1 MSYGLETLPPSKSN
15 PSTDKGWTEEEL
27 AAFDAIV
34 ERLKHLRNGQPA
46 DPLVVNLRRPI
57 LQALKNFGARRVPM
71 IPFLARNNAMNR
83 ILGECRHRLLGPMR
97 AAQAGGE

>member
-1 MSYGLETLPPSKSN
+1 MSYGLETLPLSKSS

-34 ERLKHLRNGQPA
+34 ERLKDLRNGQPA
-46 DPLVVNLRRPI
+46 ELLVVNLRRSI
-57 LQALKNFGARRVPM
+57 LQVLKDFGARRVPM

-83 ILGECRHRLLGPMR
+83 ILGKCRHRLLGPKR
-97 AAQAGGE
+97 AA

>member
-1 MSYGLETLPPSKSN
+1 MSYGLETLSPSKSS
-15 PSTDKGWTEEEL
+15 PSTDKGWTEEEV

-34 ERLKHLRNGQPA
+34 ERLKHLSNGQPA
-46 DPLVVNLRRPI
+46 EPLVVNLRRSI

-83 ILGECRHRLLGPMR
+83 ILGKCRHRLLGPKR
-97 AAQAGGE
+97 AA

>member
-1 MSYGLETLPPSKSN
+1 MSYGLEMLSPSKSS
-15 PSTDKGWTEEEL
+15 PSTDKGWTEQEV

-57 LQALKNFGARRVPM
+57 LHALKNFGARRLPM

-83 ILGECRHRLLGPMR
+83 ILGECRHRLLGPKR
-97 AAQAGGE
+97 AA

>member
-1 MSYGLETLPPSKSN
+1 MSYGLETSSPSKSS
-15 PSTDKGWTEEEL
+15 PSTDKGWTEEEV

-34 ERLKHLRNGQPA
+34 ERLKHLSNGQPA
-46 DPLVVNLRRPI
+46 EPLVVNLRRSI

-83 ILGECRHRLLGPMR
+83 ILGKCRHRLLGPKR
-97 AAQAGGE
+97 AA